1 MIRRSMVENITVFLG
16 FRAMTFV
23 SHGSMSSL
31 FGRSTISNFLIN
43 RKSQRRFQCTFLIFH
58 SSKENDT
65 IF

>member
-16 FRAMTFV
+16 FRAVTFI
-23 SHGSMSSL
+23 SHGMSSL

-43 RKSQRRFQCTFLIFH
+43 RKSQRRFQCTFPIFH
-58 SSKENDT
+58 SSKEDDT

>member
-16 FRAMTFV
+16 FRAMTFI
-23 SHGSMSSL
+23 SHDMSSP

-43 RKSQRRFQCTFLIFH
+43 RKSQRRFQCTFPVFH
-58 SSKENDT
+58 SSKEDDT